1 MLFDYKNIKVFV
13 FQELI
18 DMRLGFERLSYLVRE
33 KLSASLN
40 DGHIYLFFG
49 KNRRRIKALYFDGSG
64 LVLVHKRME
73 KNFLVSAQSLS
84 EIKEVSIADLK
95 LLFHG
100 SLIRRPLIERQ
111 KPMTPRESVYLPK
124 GNVAS
129 SGYANP

>member
-1 MLFDYKNIKVFV
+1 MLFDFKNIRVFV

-18 DMRLGFERLSYLVRE
+18 DMRFGFERLSYFVRE

-49 KNRRRIKALYFDGSG
+49 KNRRRIKVLYFDGSG

-73 KNFLVSAQSLS
+73 KNFLMSEQSLS
-84 EIKEVSIADLK
+84 DIKEVSISDLK

-100 SLIRRPLIERQ
+100 SLIRRPFIERQ
-111 KPMTPRESVYLPK
+111 KSMTPRESVYLPRGK
-124 GNVAS
+124 VAS
-129 SGYANP
+129 SNHANP